1 MLWMNH
7 WWWVSNERRTVA
19 QNRDRRRKPD
29 PGCDPRRRVAGGR
42 IHADRP
48 YPRDAEPARPYLC
61 GRSRHHPDRS
71 GKPQPR
77 RAGSDVPGQPRR
89 EAADRDVRRPERFIL
104 DPGLG
109 RGGGLRLY
117 RRRVEEGAH
126 QADPRPL
133 RVALQCLRETPGG
146 AGAHQVAARG
156 SQGHREGQGHPDEGQ
171 GPHRGRGLCAA
182 ALHCDAREE
191 ENRRDRP
198 VDHHRVGD
206 AEMTAPLRIGVIPL
220 VDAAALIVAVDKG
233 FAAAEGLEVGL
244 VREVS
249 WSNVRDKLNIGL
261 FDAAH
266 LLAPVA
272 IASSL
277 GLGHV
282 KVPIAAPFNLGINGN
297 AITVSPALHAAL
309 MEEIDGDRFDPLATA
324 KALARVVAK
333 RRKAGA
339 DPLTFGMTFPFSTHN
354 YQLRFW
360 MAAAGVDPDEDVR
373 LGVLPPPYMVDSLAN
388 GHVDAFC
395 VGAPWKS
402 IAVDLGI
409 GHILHFVSDI
419 LAHAAEKVLAL
430 RQVWADKN
438 PDVVASL
445 VRAAV
450 KAAEFI
456 EHPENRTEAA
466 RILAQPERIGVDAEV
481 IQRTL
486 TGRLKISPDGT
497 FRESGSYLLVGREE
511 AGRPDP
517 VQAAWLYAQMVRW
530 GQTTLT
536 PDGVKTAMAVFRPDL
551 YDGALGRRP
560 PAQAPA
566 AFGAFAGP
574 AFDPANIRG
583 HLEAFEVGRWR
594 A

>member
-1 MLWMNH
+1 
-7 WWWVSNERRTVA
+7 
-19 QNRDRRRKPD
+19 
-29 PGCDPRRRVAGGR
+29 
-42 IHADRP
+42 
-48 YPRDAEPARPYLC
+48 
-61 GRSRHHPDRS
+61 
-71 GKPQPR
+71 
-77 RAGSDVPGQPRR
+77 
-89 EAADRDVRRPERFIL
+89 
-104 DPGLG
+104 
-109 RGGGLRLY
+109 
-117 RRRVEEGAH
+117 
-126 QADPRPL
+126 
-133 RVALQCLRETPGG
+133 
-146 AGAHQVAARG
+146 
-156 SQGHREGQGHPDEGQ
+156 
-171 GPHRGRGLCAA
+171 
-182 ALHCDAREE
+182 
-191 ENRRDRP
+191 
-198 VDHHRVGD
+198 
-206 AEMTAPLRIGVIPL
+206 MTAPLRIGFIPL

-233 FAAAEGLEVGL
+233 FTASEGLEVEL

-324 KALARVVAK
+324 KALAKVVAS
-333 RRKAGA
+333 RRKTGA

-373 LGVLPPPYMVDSLAN
+373 LVVLPPPYMVDSLRS

-395 VGAPWKS
+395 VGAPWNS
-402 IAVDLGI
+402 VAVDLGI

-419 LAHAAEKVLAL
+419 LVRAAEKVLAV
-430 RQVWADKN
+430 RQVWADTH
-438 PDVVASL
+438 PDVVAAL

-456 EHPENRTEAA
+456 EQPENLAEAA
-466 RILAQPERIGVDAEV
+466 QILAQGERIGVDAEV
-481 IQRTL
+481 IQRSL
-486 TGRLKISPDGT
+486 TGRLKISPDGAV
-497 FRESGSYLLVGREE
+497 RESGRYLLVGREG
-511 AGRPDP
+511 AGRPEP

-530 GQTTLT
+530 GQTALT

-551 YDGALGRRP
+551 YDAARGLQQP
-560 PAQAPA
+560 PEIPAP
-566 AFGAFAGP
+566 FGAFAGP
-574 AFDPANIRG
+574 AFDPDNIRG
-583 HLEAFEVGRWR
+583 HLEAFAVGRK